1 VPKESVQTVDTVDR
15 APVQARSTRRSGW
28 DDDEQASSGSEARG
42 QSGAQAQAFKPLTKE
57 EASAL
62 RAKEPPLSP
71 WRVVA
76 VQGVLGV
83 VVALLAGLATAR
95 QEVAW
100 SVLYGAATVVVPG
113 ALMARGMSSRL
124 SSMSPGS
131 SAVSFMLWEMVKIA
145 VSVVM
150 LMLAPKLVQPLVW
163 PALLA
168 GLVLGMKV
176 YRVALLWR
184 GRSRQN
190 RIRTSAQEHV
200 S

>member
-1 VPKESVQTVDTVDR
+1 MV
-15 APVQARSTRRSGW
+15 
-28 DDDEQASSGSEARG
+28 
-42 QSGAQAQAFKPLTKE
+42 
-57 EASAL
+57 
-62 RAKEPPLSP
+62 
-71 WRVVA
+71 
-76 VQGVLGV
+76 GVFA
-83 VVALLAGLATAR
+83 ALLAGLVTQR

-113 ALMARGMSSRL
+113 VLMARGMTSRI

-163 PALLA
+163 PALLV

-176 YRVALLWR
+176 YWLALLWR
-184 GRSRQN
+184 GR
-190 RIRTSAQEHV
+190 AK
-200 S
+200 